1 MGGRSSIS
9 PGDMPLATRPFSLME
24 VLPNREWPPA
34 LALPGSLSRLSLRF
48 GGGPLPVG
56 SNDKSLSVVGER
68 PLVRALGHTVAAL
81 EAVGAE
87 HRVLNPQVRRAV
99 GRVRGQ
105 AFFRLIFL
113 LHTPV
118 PLPQARRPDSCQ
130 TVWSSTTGWRLSDV
144 RVAQTQISPRQPVIL
159 SSLLAVGGGVGLL
172 LLERND
178 YTQKAASD
186 RTTQRSSTRAA
197 GLGRLALTLV
207 LEV

>member
-1 MGGRSSIS
+1 MRQRNVGGVYLQL
-9 PGDMPLATRPFSLME
+9 PKVATHPLQPRHH
-24 VLPNREWPPA
+24 
-34 LALPGSLSRLSLRF
+34 RLRTDTH
-48 GGGPLPVG
+48 
-56 SNDKSLSVVGER
+56 DKSLSVVGER

-130 TVWSSTTGWRLSDV
+130 TVCS
-144 RVAQTQISPRQPVIL
+144 
-159 SSLLAVGGGVGLL
+159 
-172 LLERND
+172 
-178 YTQKAASD
+178 AA
-186 RTTQRSSTRAA
+186 TP
-197 GLGRLALTLV
+197 
-207 LEV
+207 

>member
-1 MGGRSSIS
+1 MCYLQL
-9 PGDMPLATRPFSLME
+9 PKVATHPLQPRHH
-24 VLPNREWPPA
+24 
-34 LALPGSLSRLSLRF
+34 RLRTDTH
-48 GGGPLPVG
+48 
-56 SNDKSLSVVGER
+56 DKSLSVVGER

-99 GRVRGQ
+99 GRVREQ
-105 AFFRLIFL
+105 ALFRLIFL

-130 TVWSSTTGWRLSDV
+130 TVWSSTTGWRLSNV
-144 RVAQTQISPRQPVIL
+144 RVAQTQTSPRQPVIL

-186 RTTQRSSTRAA
+186 RTTLKHGCQLGPGDWAETYSHSRAVGCVSRVLRPCGTR
-197 GLGRLALTLV
+197 
-207 LEV
+207 